1 MLLST
6 EERLLGRLSW
16 ERETQLS
23 KIIFLNIYCFPGTEP
38 SPLQTL
44 FMPSSLKHYMRLYL
58 CSCHPDKATK
68 AQMAEVTWL
77 KVTWLVGGRVG
88 IEPGPSGSTV

>member
-1 MLLST
+1 
-6 EERLLGRLSW
+6 
-16 ERETQLS
+16 
-23 KIIFLNIYCFPGTEP
+23 
-38 SPLQTL
+38 
-44 FMPSSLKHYMRLYL
+44 MPSSLKHYMRLYL